1 LLVEAKNAVKFL
13 KMYKLAGI
21 GRQKEKRI
29 VVFALSLPGNPDTI
43 EKYL

>member
-1 LLVEAKNAVKFL
+1 MKFL

-29 VVFALSLPGNPDTI
+29 VVLLFSSGEILI
-43 EKYL
+43 Q